1 MAENRFG
8 QLKQKY
14 HSVLNAIEQQHA
26 RILEMRMERDK
37 LLLRVITP
45 TVAAKDHIWDQIHL
59 IDRDHNDLAA
69 DIVIAA
75 AAAPPMPD
83 AGTELPD
90 YEEAANRVA
99 QMGGEPGTR
108 DYVVQPG
115 DTLAKLAQDFYG
127 NSKMY
132 TRILNANR
140 DQLRDA
146 SDIRPGQRLKIPGG
160 TAVEENL

>member
-1 MAENRFG
+1 MGEDRFG
-8 QLKQKY
+8 QLRQKY

-26 RILEMRMERDK
+26 RILEMRMERGK
-37 LLLRVITP
+37 LLLRVIAP

-59 IDRDHNDLAA
+59 IDRDHDDLTAE
-69 DIVIAA
+69 IVIAA

-83 AGTELPD
+83 AGTELPE

-99 QMGGEPGTR
+99 QMRSEAGMR

-115 DTLAKLAQDFYG
+115 DTLKKLAEDFYG
-127 NSKMY
+127 DPKMY
-132 TRILNANR
+132 TRILYANR

-146 SDIRPGQRLKIPGG
+146 GDIRPGQRLKIPD
-160 TAVEENL
+160 EPLL